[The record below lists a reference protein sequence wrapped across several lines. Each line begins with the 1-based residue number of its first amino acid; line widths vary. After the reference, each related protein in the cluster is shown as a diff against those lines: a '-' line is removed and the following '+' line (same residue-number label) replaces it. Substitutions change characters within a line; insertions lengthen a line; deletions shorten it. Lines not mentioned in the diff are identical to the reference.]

1 MINIQPKALQLTVT
15 GFQVTPIHGYA
26 ALQGNYELKDG
37 FAVVAKGTHREWS
50 TETRELLHKLIA
62 SMEGDLAKA
71 YGVPDFDL
79 DAAYATSKAPAPTP
93 AAPAVEPDL
102 NSHLDEEPSPF
113 LWRTPLFSSSAALSA
128 RRTWTRCSTGASP
141 SMTC

>member
-26 ALQGNYELKDG
+26 ALQGAYELKDG

-62 SMEGDLAKA
+62 SMEGDISKA
-71 YGVPDFDL
+71 YGVPQDSDT
-79 DAAYATSKAPAPTP
+79 DAYAATAPATAP

-113 LWRTPLFSSSAALSA
+113 LWRTPLFSSSVALSA